1 MKEVNEAGATLLRRF
16 GCRTT
21 RVFAEAGTLP
31 VSAGGRSSGHAV
43 SLMLALQWAP
53 RCNRQR
59 PRRRRVFLAGCVPPM
74 VREDEN
80 ANDHAGELALEPT
93 MKSLRNTLD
102 LLGPPISIVRQS
114 SRSAGLLPTMG
125 RSS

>member
-31 VSAGGRSSGHAV
+31 VSA